1 MPVCVSRSATE
12 QEIRCACSAGEN
24 LQDQKHVPRIAGQS
38 ADYMAL
44 QLKNLR
50 SGARAD
56 LDVTM
61 GSAARALSDA
71 DIDALV
77 VFASAKP

>member
-1 MPVCVSRSATE
+1 M
-12 QEIRCACSAGEN
+12 QG
-24 LQDQKHVPRIAGQS
+24 QKHVSRIAGQS
-38 ADYMAL
+38 ADYL
-44 QLKNLR
+44 TVQLKNLR

>member
-1 MPVCVSRSATE
+1 M
-12 QEIRCACSAGEN
+12 
-24 LQDQKHVPRIAGQS
+24 PRIAGQS